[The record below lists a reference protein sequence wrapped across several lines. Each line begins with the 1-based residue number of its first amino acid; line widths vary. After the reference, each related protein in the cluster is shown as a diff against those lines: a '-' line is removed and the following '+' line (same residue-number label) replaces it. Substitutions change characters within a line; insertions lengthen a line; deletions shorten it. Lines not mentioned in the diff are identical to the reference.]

1 MRMAQAKTLSS
12 QKQGEGLYEPWDLVF
27 HTSISSEGRRCLHR
41 AGLEGGCGISVSLF
55 SNPAAS
61 GTELK
66 SAAKLALSPPTLKTI
81 VRLIVLL
88 QSL

>member
-1 MRMAQAKTLSS
+1 MSASCRT
-12 QKQGEGLYEPWDLVF
+12 
-27 HTSISSEGRRCLHR
+27 R
-41 AGLEGGCGISVSLF
+41 GGGGISVSLF